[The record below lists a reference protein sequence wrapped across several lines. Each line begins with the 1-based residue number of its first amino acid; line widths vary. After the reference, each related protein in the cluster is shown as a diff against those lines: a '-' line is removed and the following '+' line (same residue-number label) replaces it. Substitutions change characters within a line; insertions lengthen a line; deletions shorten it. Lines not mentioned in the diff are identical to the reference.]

1 MSESFVPTRKGCKGL
16 SPPIQKVR
24 SAHEGERAES
34 RRGWVLVCD
43 GVGGKSRVELETTG
57 DIKNVYKDWRV
68 PMFRFRLCFQ
78 FRIFRVRV
86 FRV

>member
-1 MSESFVPTRKGCKGL
+1 M

-43 GVGGKSRVELETTG
+43 RCSKDRGGNRVLDLKPLG
-57 DIKNVYKDWRV
+57 SSGGILRMFIKTFNDPK
-68 PMFRFRLCFQ
+68 FRCCSKGIEEIQ
-78 FRIFRVRV
+78 VQSD
-86 FRV
+86 

>member
-1 MSESFVPTRKGCKGL
+1 M

-43 GVGGKSRVELETTG
+43 RCSKDRGGNRVLDLKPLGSSGG
-57 DIKNVYKDWRV
+57 DIKNVYKD
-68 PMFRFRLCFQ
+68 FQ
-78 FRIFRVRV
+78 
-86 FRV
+86 